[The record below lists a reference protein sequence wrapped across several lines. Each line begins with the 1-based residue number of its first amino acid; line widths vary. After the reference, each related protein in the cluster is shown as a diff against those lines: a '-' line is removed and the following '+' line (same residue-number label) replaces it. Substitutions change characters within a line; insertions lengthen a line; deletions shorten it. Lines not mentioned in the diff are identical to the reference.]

1 MNANSTRNVVVESG
15 GTQVVAHVGLHALGS
30 FADRLGVGERLSSAV
45 GWSGPGVPVHDR
57 GRVLCQAMLMLAGGG
72 ESCTDIESLA
82 AQGRLFGDVCSDTT
96 LYRTFTDS
104 LDGDTLVRA
113 RQAIGRIRGEVWERI
128 PAVTGGDDPVI
139 LDIDASLVEIHS
151 ENKDGTAPNFKGGFG
166 FHPIHR
172 SVSPTP
178 PRRGAR
184 RPTTARQRGSQR
196 RRRQPRSVG
205 RRHHPASRRRGRR
218 SLCRGGFGFHP
229 MFCFA
234 DATGEAL
241 AARLRPGNAAANDAA
256 DNLEVLDDAITQLPA
271 DVAAGH
277 CVDDDLGEVRRR
289 VMVRSDSAGCTAGF
303 VDGCRS
309 RNIGFAVVARRKTA
323 VSAAVAVANTDNDRW
338 VPALNQ
344 DGTPAQPIHQDDGDD
359 KVAMV
364 CEVTDLVDLSSWP
377 KGTRLIVR
385 REPLHPGAQTSLLPD
400 LEYRFWGHYTDQ
412 DGDPATLD
420 RQMRAHAH
428 VEDHIGRLK
437 DSGLLR
443 FPFTDFAANAAWL
456 AVVCWGADLVRW
468 FQLLCVTGP
477 LARALPK
484 RLRWQLWHTPAR
496 IVRKARGDIIRIL
509 DGWPTAP
516 DILAAY
522 RHVAALT

>member
-1 MNANSTRNVVVESG
+1 
-15 GTQVVAHVGLHALGS
+15 
-30 FADRLGVGERLSSAV
+30 
-45 GWSGPGVPVHDR
+45 
-57 GRVLCQAMLMLAGGG
+57 MLAGGG

-151 ENKDGTAPNFKGGFG
+151 ENKDGTAPNFK
-166 FHPIHR
+166 
-172 SVSPTP
+172 
-178 PRRGAR
+178 
-184 RPTTARQRGSQR
+184 
-196 RRRQPRSVG
+196 
-205 RRHHPASRRRGRR
+205 
-218 SLCRGGFGFHP
+218 GGFGFHP

-412 DGDPATLD
+412 DGDPATLGPPD
-420 RQMRAHAH
+420 AGPRPRRGPHRPAQRLRPVAVPVHRLRRQRGVASCR
-428 VEDHIGRLK
+428 VLG
-437 DSGLLR
+437 SG
-443 FPFTDFAANAAWL
+443 P
-456 AVVCWGADLVRW
+456 
-468 FQLLCVTGP
+468 GP
-477 LARALPK
+477 LVP
-484 RLRWQLWHTPAR
+484 
-496 IVRKARGDIIRIL
+496 
-509 DGWPTAP
+509 
-516 DILAAY
+516 
-522 RHVAALT
+522 AALCHRAPRPGAAQTAALATVARTRPHRS